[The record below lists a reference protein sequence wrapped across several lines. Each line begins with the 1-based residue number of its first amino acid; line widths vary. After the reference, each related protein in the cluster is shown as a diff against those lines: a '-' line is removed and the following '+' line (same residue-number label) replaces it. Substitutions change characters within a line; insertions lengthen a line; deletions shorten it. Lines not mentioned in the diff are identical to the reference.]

1 MSRNQR
7 YLLLID
13 AAKLLRSLADVIEAL
28 ADTYSDAEPAEAEVK
43 EEPAVKL
50 EDVRA
55 VLAEKSRNGMTAD
68 VKALITKYGADRLS
82 DVNPSHYAGLL
93 KDAEVLGNE

>member
-7 YLLLID
+7 YLLFID

-28 ADTYSDAEPAEAEVK
+28 ADTYRDAEPAEAEVK

-50 EDVRA
+50 EYVRA